1 MLNQEL
7 DHRLLNGLQMIVS
20 LLSLQ
25 SRMSATSETAS
36 QLAVAANRVATI
48 ARLHRHLHSC
58 DDSKTIAFKPYLEE
72 LCGEYSTMLSP
83 QECVKQ
89 IIAVEAMDI
98 KLPSTTGIP
107 LGFIV
112 SELITNAAKYGK
124 GHIIVTLAPKSRKRL
139 CTIGLQ

>member
-1 MLNQEL
+1 
-7 DHRLLNGLQMIVS
+7 MIVS

-25 SRMSATSETAS
+25 SRASANSETAS
-36 QLAVAANRVATI
+36 QLAIAANRVATI

-58 DDSKTIAFKPYLEE
+58 DDSQTIAFKPYLEE

-83 QECVKQ
+83 QEDVNR
-89 IIAVEAMDI
+89 IITVEAMDI
-98 KLPSTTGIP
+98 KLPSATGTP

-124 GHIIVTLAPKSRKRL
+124 GPITVTLAPNPEKGYALSVP
-139 CTIGLQ
+139 